1 MWATVDDVAA
11 HMRITTDD
19 YMASKLDVAL
29 DWAARK
35 RPDLDRYTEQGAQI
49 REAVCIYTA
58 MLYRSGSSPQ
68 TPGYPGD
75 VQMDTFDGYGR
86 AMDLLGARKPVAR

>member
-11 HMRITTDD
+11 HMRVPADD

-35 RPDLDRYTEQGAQI
+35 RPDLDRYTEQSFAI
-49 REAVCIYTA
+49 REAVCRYTA
-58 MLYRSGSSPQ
+58 QLIRTGSSPQ
-68 TPGYPGD
+68 SPGYPTD
-75 VQMDTFDGYGR
+75 VVEQSWDDWARITDLIGR
-86 AMDLLGARKPVAR
+86 RLVAR

>member
-11 HMRITTDD
+11 HMRIPADD
-19 YMASKLDVAL
+19 YLTAKLDVAL
-29 DWAARK
+29 DWAASE
-35 RPDLDRYTEQGAQI
+35 RPDLNRYTEQGARI

-68 TPGYPGD
+68 VPGYPGD
-75 VQMDTFDGYGR
+75 VQVDTFDGYGR
-86 AMDLLGARKPVAR
+86 ALDLLKRRPVAR